1 VADVWLASLRVHQ
14 GRTAD
19 ALEALTHVG
28 DDDVLPHPFALS
40 HALFARCMAH
50 GLAGRLADAS
60 TALSALDRAVERLGP
75 QGRRFAPVAVNVRSW
90 LLRATGAV
98 EQADALSG
106 AALELATATAFEEPR
121 SHARLDLAEGLRRAG
136 DPGAAADVVDAVASS
151 LDDDSTMAWHV
162 RQRVLWLRG
171 RLALAAGDADRAAE
185 LAASLVADA
194 DGRGAARYAL
204 LGRHLA
210 GLATPGALTAAGV
223 EAMLADLDA
232 QAGLDAWWLAAE
244 LALALGRDD
253 WRAVG
258 EERAAR
264 LVATGGPD
272 VDRDAMARWLARGL
286 DRVAAD
292 DPAVTPP
299 SR

>member
-1 VADVWLASLRVHQ
+1 VTS
-14 GRTAD
+14 
-19 ALEALTHVG
+19 
-28 DDDVLPHPFALS
+28 
-40 HALFARCMAH
+40 
-50 GLAGRLADAS
+50 
-60 TALSALDRAVERLGP
+60 
-75 QGRRFAPVAVNVRSW
+75 
-90 LLRATGAV
+90 
-98 EQADALSG
+98 
-106 AALELATATAFEEPR
+106 
-121 SHARLDLAEGLRRAG
+121 
-136 DPGAAADVVDAVASS
+136 
-151 LDDDSTMAWHV
+151 
-162 RQRVLWLRG
+162 
-171 RLALAAGDADRAAE
+171 
-185 LAASLVADA
+185 
-194 DGRGAARYAL
+194 
-204 LGRHLA
+204 
-210 GLATPGALTAAGV
+210 
-223 EAMLADLDA
+223 LADLDG